1 MRRVTPDVQALVQA
15 AVSGTGAA
23 GFILKA
29 WERGDVGFVLCEEII
44 AEYVNVLQ
52 RRSIQQRFLHVNNAT
67 IAASATA
74 LRQNATLVAVDEIP
88 SVVPDDPD
96 DNIIL
101 ACAVEGGAEY
111 VITRDKHL
119 LRLGTHQGIPI
130 VSTEAFAGILR
141 GQVSESLEFVYG
153 RRG

>member
-44 AEYVNVLQ
+44 TEYVHVL
-52 RRSIQQRFLHVNNAT
+52 RRPHIQQRFLHVNNAT

-130 VSTEAFAGILR
+130 VSIEAFAGILR

>member
-44 AEYVNVLQ
+44 TEYVHVL
-52 RRSIQQRFLHVNNAT
+52 RRPHIQQRFLHVNNAT

-74 LRQNATLVAVDEIP
+74 LRQNATLVAVGEIP

-96 DNIIL
+96 
-101 ACAVEGGAEY
+101 G
-111 VITRDKHL
+111 KHL
-119 LRLGTHQGIPI
+119 L
-130 VSTEAFAGILR
+130 A
-141 GQVSESLEFVYG
+141 
-153 RRG
+153 

>member
-29 WERGDVGFVLCEEII
+29 WERGNVGFVLCEEII
-44 AEYVNVLQ
+44 AEYVNVL
-52 RRSIQQRFLHVNNAT
+52 RRPHIQQRFLHVNNAT

-153 RRG
+153 RRA